1 MLGYAKITVKLSFII
16 SLHLHPQNT
25 YSVFIKRRRDKGF
38 FLHGD
43 SSFCFMIHRRSIAY
57 ARQRYK
63 YLQFFPN
70 REILQEEKK
79 EQVFHTKKIMNVST
93 GTSANNTSSSYTPY
107 SVPLRGEG
115 ITVSGAPN
123 KKKVQ
128 NHLNIAVLNVF

>member
-1 MLGYAKITVKLSFII
+1 
-16 SLHLHPQNT
+16 
-25 YSVFIKRRRDKGF
+25 
-38 FLHGD
+38 
-43 SSFCFMIHRRSIAY
+43 MIHRRTIVY
-57 ARQRYK
+57 AMQRYK

-79 EQVFHTKKIMNVST
+79 SKYFVQKKIMNVST

-123 KKKVQ
+123 ETKVQ